1 MTTRASA
8 NILLDAFMPRVT
20 HAQNILLVIAGSLL
34 VALCA
39 QISLPLPFSPVP
51 VTGQTF
57 AVLLLGAAYGA
68 RRSAASLILYLAAGA
83 AGLPVFAPGG
93 LPGLARFLG
102 PTGGYL
108 LAYPAAAYLLG
119 WLLER
124 FPRRVPAPPEHELD
138 GRGPAPPEREARRRG
153 WWTWLAAV
161 LAAEAVI
168 FAGGLAQL
176 TLVLQTGWG
185 ETLRLGL
192 LPFLPGELLKVAL
205 LTVSLPASW
214 WALER
219 RRTSA
224 P

>member
-1 MTTRASA
+1 MTIRASA
-8 NILLDAFMPRVT
+8 NILLDAFLPRVT
-20 HAQNILLVIAGSLL
+20 LAQNVLLVVAGSFL

-93 LPGLARFLG
+93 LPGVARFLG

-108 LAYPAAAYLLG
+108 LAYPAAAFLLG
-119 WLLER
+119 WLLEH
-124 FPRRVPAPPEHELD
+124 FP
-138 GRGPAPPEREARRRG
+138 GRGWVR
-153 WWTWLAAV
+153 WLAAV

-185 ETLRLGL
+185 ETFRLGL

-219 RRTSA
+219 RRPLA